1 MAKTAGCPALTN
13 PMRFVWFL
21 ASRYLR
27 HRRTQSL
34 ISLLGVAVGIMVL
47 TTALSLTNGF
57 IKGLVEAT
65 LKAVP
70 HIYLQSLNPEESPPP
85 PPHSQVVGQA
95 PVLLT
100 KALLTRRAGAGRSAG
115 ADFATLIGLGDG
127 GEAVYPELDLSQLKP
142 GGIVLGS
149 ALARSLG
156 AYPGDR
162 LFLVSINQK
171 RIELRVVGSFQTG
184 NYLLDAGFAFTT
196 LQDARELMEA
206 PTALSGYQLRLR
218 DPEQAPQ
225 VGLDL
230 AGRHYFPQTW
240 QSSNRTLIEQ
250 LALQKRVIGIVVF
263 LIVVVAALGMA
274 SVLVLT
280 VIEKTPDIALLR
292 VMGAR
297 ANQVAG
303 VFALQGL
310 VLGTLGIALGNLLGF
325 GLSSYFA
332 WRPVEIPGEL
342 YFLTRLPV
350 EIKASDFVWVS
361 LLSLLVVLLAS
372 LLPLWRAL
380 RIKPGEVLR

>member
-1 MAKTAGCPALTN
+1 
-13 PMRFVWFL
+13 MRFVWFL
-21 ASRYLR
+21 ASRHLR
-27 HRRTQSL
+27 YRRTQSL

-70 HIYLQSLNPEESPPP
+70 HIYLQSLNLEENPPP
-85 PPHSQVVGQA
+85 PPHPQVVGQA

-100 KALLTRRAGAGRSAG
+100 KALLTRRAEEGRSAG
-115 ADFATLIGLGDG
+115 ADFATLIGLGEG
-127 GEAVYPELDLSQLKP
+127 GAAVYPDLNLSQLKP
-142 GGIVLGS
+142 GTIVLGS

-156 AYPGDR
+156 AYPGDK

-171 RIELRVVGSFQTG
+171 RIELRVVGSFHTG

-196 LQDARELMEA
+196 LKDVRSLMEA
-206 PTALSGYQLRLR
+206 PTALSGYQIRLR

-225 VGLDL
+225 VGQAL

-297 ANQVAG
+297 ASQVAG
-303 VFALQGL
+303 VFALEGL
-310 VLGTLGIALGNLLGF
+310 VLGTLGTGLGNLLGF

-350 EIKASDFVWVS
+350 EIRTSDFAWVS
-361 LLSLLVVLLAS
+361 AMSLLVVLLAS

>member
-1 MAKTAGCPALTN
+1 
-13 PMRFVWFL
+13 MRFVWFL
-21 ASRYLR
+21 ALRQLRY
-27 HRRTQSL
+27 RRTQSL
-34 ISLLGVAVGIMVL
+34 ITLLGVAVGIMVL

-70 HIYLQSLNPEESPPP
+70 HLYLQSLNLEDSPVPPSHPE
-85 PPHSQVVGQA
+85 VIGQA

-100 KALLTRRAGAGRSAG
+100 KALLTRRAEAGRGAG
-115 ADFATLIGLGDG
+115 ADFATLIGLGAG
-127 GEAVYPELDLSQLKP
+127 GQAVYPDLDLSRLKD

-171 RIELRVVGSFQTG
+171 RIQLEVVSTFQTG

-196 LQDARELMEA
+196 LADTRELMEQ
-206 PTALSGYQLRLR
+206 PTALSGYQIRLR
-218 DPEQAPQ
+218 NPDKAPD
-225 VGLDL
+225 VGLAL
-230 AGRHYFPQTW
+230 AGRAYFPQTW

-297 ANQVAG
+297 GTQVAG

-310 VLGTLGIALGNLLGF
+310 ILGALGILMGNLLGW
-325 GLSSYFA
+325 GLSSYFQ

-350 EIKASDFVWVS
+350 DIKPSDFVWVS
-361 LLSLLVVLLAS
+361 SFSLLVVMLAS

>member
-1 MAKTAGCPALTN
+1 
-13 PMRFVWFL
+13 MRFVWFL
-21 ASRYLR
+21 ASRHLR
-27 HRRTQSL
+27 YRRTQSL

-70 HIYLQSLNPEESPPP
+70 HIYLQSLNLEENPPP
-85 PPHSQVVGQA
+85 PPHPQVVGQA

-100 KALLTRRAGAGRSAG
+100 KALLTRRAEVGRSAG

-127 GEAVYPELDLSQLKP
+127 GAAVYPELDLSKLKP
-142 GGIVLGS
+142 GTIVLGS

-156 AYPGDR
+156 AYPGDK

-196 LQDARELMEA
+196 LQDVRNLMEA
-206 PTALSGYQLRLR
+206 PTALSGYQIRLR

-225 VGLDL
+225 VGQAL
-230 AGRHYFPQTW
+230 AGWHYFPQTW

-280 VIEKTPDIALLR
+280 VIEKTPDIALFR

-297 ANQVAG
+297 ASQVAG
-303 VFALQGL
+303 VFALEGL
-310 VLGTLGIALGNLLGF
+310 VLGTLGIGLGNLLGF

-332 WRPVEIPGEL
+332 WRPVQIPGEL

-350 EIKASDFVWVS
+350 EIKPSDFAWVS
-361 LLSLLVVLLAS
+361 AMSLLVVLLAS

>member
-1 MAKTAGCPALTN
+1 
-13 PMRFVWFL
+13 MRFVWFL
-21 ASRYLR
+21 ALRQLRY
-27 HRRTQSL
+27 RRTQSL
-34 ISLLGVAVGIMVL
+34 ITLLGVAVGIMVL

-57 IKGLVEAT
+57 IKGLVDAT

-70 HIYLQSLNPEESPPP
+70 HLYLQSLNPENSPVPAANP
-85 PPHSQVVGQA
+85 EVVGQA
-95 PVLLT
+95 PVFLS
-100 KALLTRRAGAGRSAG
+100 KALLTRRAEAGRGAG
-115 ADFATLIGLGDG
+115 ADFATLIGLGEG
-127 GEAVYPELDLSQLKP
+127 GQAVYPDLDLSRLKD
-142 GGIVLGS
+142 GTIVLGN

-156 AYPGDR
+156 AYPGDK

-171 RIELRVVGSFQTG
+171 RIQLEVVATFQTG
-184 NYLLDAGFAFTT
+184 NYLLDSGFAFTT
-196 LQDARELMEA
+196 LADTRELMEQ
-206 PTALSGYQLRLR
+206 PTALSGYQLHLR
-218 DPEQAPQ
+218 DPDKAPE
-225 VGLDL
+225 VGMAL
-230 AGRHYFPQTW
+230 AGTSYFPQTW

-274 SVLVLT
+274 SVLVLA

-297 ANQVAG
+297 GTQVAG
-303 VFALQGL
+303 VFALEGL
-310 VLGTLGIALGNLLGF
+310 ILGVLGIFMGNLLGW
-325 GLSSYFA
+325 GLSSYFQ

-350 EIKASDFVWVS
+350 DIKASDFVWVS
-361 LLSLLVVLLAS
+361 AMSLLVVMLAS